1 MRASRQILAVA
12 TIILIG
18 AAIGKPPMAE
28 DRPPGEPPKGQLQ
41 LSDQE
46 GPFGG
51 PPPPKKRGR
60 KGGTNCKTPLGV
72 CKIKPPQPVE
82 SPCSCRGPDGTATQG
97 KVEE

>member
-1 MRASRQILAVA
+1 MRASRLILAVA
-12 TIILIG
+12 TIILVG
-18 AAIGKPPMAE
+18 ATIGKPPLAE
-28 DRPPGEPPKGQLQ
+28 DRSPGGPPKGRPQ

-60 KGGTNCKTPLGV
+60 KGGTKCKTAVGI
-72 CKIKPPQPVE
+72 CEIKPPQPVD
-82 SPCSCRGPDGTATQG
+82 SPCSCRGPGGASIQG